1 MYWIFVQIFNSPWLL
16 AIDVCIR
23 SRVDIDLGTGSKA
36 DIITLWNNISVMV
49 IPWFTSL
56 ILP

>member
-1 MYWIFVQIFNSPWLL
+1 MYWIFVQIFNSAWLL
-16 AIDVCIR
+16 AIDVCNR
-23 SRVDIDLGTGSKA
+23 SRVDVDLGTGSKA
-36 DIITLWNNISVMV
+36 DVITLWNNISVTV